1 MLYPLS
7 YGGGDRLAAY
17 RVKSAGRV
25 ECGPGTVQ
33 RSRLIA
39 WAKYSP

>member
-1 MLYPLS
+1 
-7 YGGGDRLAAY
+7 
-17 RVKSAGRV
+17 VKSAGRV